1 MGKFELD
8 RSHFE
13 RPNRSSD
20 GKYRKEKGKF
30 SESPVHLLTLGL
42 YGVIYM
48 SSKKIGFLALTF
60 ILVSAVLV
68 PALLTHIASAQ
79 CSAMNSVNI
88 VQLFNNPNDY
98 KWYGSWDPRFDSDW
112 QTHYRIS
119 YVHDCDVR
127 DYDRNAAR
135 DCDRCERCASVS
147 DYRCDLFGCGWV
159 RYYGCSECGVR

>member
-1 MGKFELD
+1 
-8 RSHFE
+8 
-13 RPNRSSD
+13 
-20 GKYRKEKGKF
+20 
-30 SESPVHLLTLGL
+30 
-42 YGVIYM
+42 M
-48 SSKKIGFLALTF
+48 SSKKFGFLALTF

-68 PALLTHIASAQ
+68 PALLTDIASAQ
-79 CSAMNSVNI
+79 CSAVNSVNI

-119 YVHDCDVR
+119 YVRDCDVR

-135 DCDRCERCASVS
+135 DCDRNAARDSGRYERCASVS